1 MAIVFFGYVWIWY
14 AATPA
19 LRRSLPRRRVEEEL
33 QDTTYTHTHTV
44 HTLAIAKQQQ
54 RPAIT
59 TSHPQVCL
67 PLSFQR
73 NGTQNKKKK
82 KIAHVDALLLMWNGE
97 ENIRA
102 ILLLLQL

>member
-1 MAIVFFGYVWIWY
+1 MV
-14 AATPA
+14 
-19 LRRSLPRRRVEEEL
+19 RSNSGPPPVSSEEEGGGGV
-33 QDTTYTHTHTV
+33 TRHHIHTHTHTV